1 MKHWRIEDVAWDRFD
16 PAQVDPGIVP
26 LVKAAAMVERNG
38 VDYAIYLGRVFVD
51 DPDFRQASDNW
62 AVEEV
67 QHGDAL
73 GRWAML
79 ADPGW
84 DFEAAFQ
91 RYRDGYKL
99 PLDAD
104 ASIRGSRTGELIARC
119 MVETGTSSYYTA
131 LAEATGEPVLQQVCK
146 LIAADEYRH
155 FKLFYDHMRRYL
167 ARERLGM
174 LNRLRIAAGRITE
187 SEDDELAYAYH
198 CGNEPVGM
206 AYEHERCIAAYM
218 GRAISFYRF
227 RHIERAMGMIL
238 KSVGLPP
245 RGRLSAAGAR
255 LTWTLL
261 QRRRRKFEGVG
272 AAAVQQAA

>member
-1 MKHWRIEDVAWDRFD
+1 MKHWTLEDVAWDNFE
-16 PAQVDPGIVP
+16 PGLVDRDMVQ

-38 VDYAIYLGRVFVD
+38 TDYAVYLGRVFVD
-51 DPDFRQASDNW
+51 DPDFRMASDNW

-84 DFEAAFQ
+84 DFEAAFA
-91 RYRDGYKL
+91 RYRAGYKL

-104 ASIRGSRTGELIARC
+104 ASVRGSRTGELIARC

-131 LAEATGEPVLQQVCK
+131 LAEATQEPVLQQVCK

-155 FKLFYDHMRRYL
+155 FKLFYDHMKRYL
-167 ARERLGM
+167 AREKIGVLT
-174 LNRLRIAAGRITE
+174 RLRIAAGRITE
-187 SEDDELAYAYH
+187 SEDDELAFAFH
-198 CGNEPVGM
+198 CGNEAEGVD
-206 AYEHERCIAAYM
+206 YRHEHCIAAYM
-218 GRAISFYRF
+218 GRAIGFYRF
-227 RHIERAMGMIL
+227 RHIERSMGMIL

-245 RGRLSAAGAR
+245 RGRLSAIASKLFWR
-255 LTWTLL
+255 LL
-261 QRRRRKFEGVG
+261 QRKQRKFTL
-272 AAAVQQAA
+272 ATA

>member
-1 MKHWRIEDVAWDRFD
+1 MKHWRLEDVAWDRFD
-16 PAQVDPGIVP
+16 PAQVDPSMVP

-38 VDYAIYLGRVFVD
+38 VDYAVYLGRVFVD
-51 DPDFRQASDNW
+51 DLDFRQASDNW

-104 ASIRGSRTGELIARC
+104 ASVRGSRTGELIARC

-198 CGNEPVGM
+198 CGNEPVAM
-206 AYEHERCIAAYM
+206 AYEHERCISAYM
-218 GRAISFYRF
+218 GRAISFYRY

-272 AAAVQQAA
+272 LKVAA

>member
-1 MKHWRIEDVAWDRFD
+1 MKHWSIEDVAWDRFD
-16 PAQVDPGIVP
+16 PVLVDPAVVP
-26 LVKAAAMVERNG
+26 LVKAASMVERNG
-38 VDYAIYLGRVFVD
+38 TDYAVYLGRVFRD

-62 AVEEV
+62 AIEEV

-84 DFEAAFQ
+84 DFEAAFA
-91 RYRDGYKL
+91 RYRAGYKL

-104 ASIRGSRTGELIARC
+104 ASVRGSRTGELIARC

-131 LAEATGEPVLQQVCK
+131 LAEATEEPALKQVCK

-167 ARERLGM
+167 ARERLGV
-174 LNRLRIAAGRITE
+174 LSRLRIAAGRITE
-187 SEDDELAYAYH
+187 SEDDELAYAFH
-198 CGNEPVGM
+198 CGNEPEST
-206 AYEHERCIAAYM
+206 AYDRQRCIAAYM
-218 GRAISFYRF
+218 GPAIDFYRF
-227 RHIERAMGMIL
+227 RHVERGIGMIL

-245 RGRLSAAGAR
+245 RGRLSAGAAR
-255 LTWTLL
+255 LAWALL
-261 QRRRRKFEGVG
+261 QRRRRKFAGITALPH
-272 AAAVQQAA
+272 AA